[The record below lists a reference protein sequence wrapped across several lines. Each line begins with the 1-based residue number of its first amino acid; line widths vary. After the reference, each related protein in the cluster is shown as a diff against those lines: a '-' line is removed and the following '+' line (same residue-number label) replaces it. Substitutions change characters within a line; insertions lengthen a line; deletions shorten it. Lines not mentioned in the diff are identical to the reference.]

1 MVTSLSPKGA
11 RLPLLLLAV
20 WTVAIWL
27 TRIVNVAQ
35 ADDLGVWATLWRLLV
50 AIVFVELGVITFL
63 WTLTGKPGPKLGAR
77 SFVMLALASVVWWP
91 VRTLQLLAD
100 STQDTAFKLVHS
112 ALALATIAAV
122 AFALWGLRRARR
134 GASSKPEGG
143 ATASA

>member
-1 MVTSLSPKGA
+1 MTSLSPKGA

-35 ADDLGVWATLWRLLV
+35 ADDLGVWATLWRILV
-50 AIVFVELGVITFL
+50 AIVFVELGMITFA

-77 SFVMLALASVVWWP
+77 SFVMLTVASVAWWP

-122 AFALWGLRRARR
+122 AFAVWALRRARR
-134 GASSKPEGG
+134 
-143 ATASA
+143 ATGVEPAP